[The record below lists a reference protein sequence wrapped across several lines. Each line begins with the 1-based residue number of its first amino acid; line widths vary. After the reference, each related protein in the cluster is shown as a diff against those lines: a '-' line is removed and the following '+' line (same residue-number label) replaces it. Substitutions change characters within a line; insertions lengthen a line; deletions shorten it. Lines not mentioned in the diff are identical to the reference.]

1 MVSVIEKLRQND
13 PDKTAINIVLRD
25 ETSDADLAQALE
37 QNPFVTTI
45 RLDVEGEQRAEWNSL
60 LHVIATRDNL
70 EKVLV
75 GDRDRVWADLSDAP
89 AAPAALVPSILQA
102 IQQNTAIQNV
112 DLWSLRL
119 PTNIALFVNTASSI
133 KTFSLCYCDMEPAE
147 REQGASS
154 LAAALQRNRTIES
167 LHLSRLKDIYTIS
180 TLEGLRSNAFLK
192 TLIFSLRRNESGAIF
207 HGLQRLL
214 ESTTSIKRLDLDRTQ
229 FRGDMFQPISQGIIN
244 SECVSELKF
253 SSCQFQGQ
261 NCIAQLRSTLQNKRN
276 LTSLCFTCCSF
287 GGKEVHED
295 IISILSRPASLLRC
309 FEFQGNGSFTL
320 ESVFPGI
327 HFKKLLQAIQTSKLE
342 RFQIGDIETPHQLQL
357 LTESIPSMKFQELEI
372 RNVKEELMEAVEKN
386 FSLLSVKCSR
396 FDNNDKARLAFYA
409 NRNES
414 LDQWVNNIE
423 RGDRKVW
430 PEALGLAQRA
440 GPDALFRGL
449 RSVLE
454 SEEYVISKGGRKRKR
469 PQHDILVAK
478 EMSTPKYGT
487 GNLKPTTSSLHLFR
501 FHLHPTTYS

>member
-244 SECVSELKF
+244 SESVSELEFSGVKF
-253 SSCQFQGQ
+253 HGRKSLVPLQS
-261 NCIAQLRSTLQNKRN
+261 ILQNKRN
-276 LTSLCFTCCSF
+276 LASLCLNCCSF
-287 GGKEVHED
+287 KGGQVHED
-295 IISILSRPASLLRC
+295 IISILLQPDSLLRS
-309 FEFQGNGSFTL
+309 FEFESFEV
-320 ESVFPGI
+320 ESFEDEVMAVAFSGVLMNLLRAI
-327 HFKKLLQAIQTSKLE
+327 EKIKLLE
-342 RFQIGDIETPHQLQL
+342 RLKIGTIRTQHQLQT
-357 LTESIPSMKFQELEI
+357 LTQTIPSMKLKELEI
-372 RNVKEELMEAVEKN
+372 DFWYDDEEELEFVPETIRQELLHAVKNN
-386 FSLLSVKCSR
+386 FSLRAVKAEMFTDYDQ
-396 FDNNDKARLAFYA
+396 FDLFDSAEDKHSLAFYA

-414 LDQWVNNIE
+414 LDQWVDHPE
-423 RGDRKVW
+423 KVKQQKVW
-430 PEALGLAQRA
+430 PEALGLAERA
-440 GPDALFRGL
+440 GPSALFRGL
-449 RSVLE
+449 HSVLE
-454 SEEYVISKGGRKRKR
+454 RDYVIPKGGRKRKR
-469 PQHDILVAK
+469 PQYY
-478 EMSTPKYGT
+478 TPV
-487 GNLKPTTSSLHLFR
+487 
-501 FHLHPTTYS
+501 